1 MSMMHCKNCDH
12 IRDTDFETE
21 CPVCL
26 APSLD
31 ELQAAC
37 EGIRKQLE
45 VIREDQ
51 YYACLSDNFAYTNG
65 TFESYQKRIRALQ
78 KALRETEA
86 EAERLYA

>member
-1 MSMMHCKNCDH
+1 MSMMHCKNCDNIWDSDLEEH
-12 IRDTDFETE
+12 

-26 APSLD
+26 PPTLD
-31 ELQAAC
+31 ELQALC

-45 VIREDQ
+45 TLREDQ
-51 YYACLSDNFAYTNG
+51 YYACLSDNFAHTNG

-86 EAERLYA
+86 EAERLYS